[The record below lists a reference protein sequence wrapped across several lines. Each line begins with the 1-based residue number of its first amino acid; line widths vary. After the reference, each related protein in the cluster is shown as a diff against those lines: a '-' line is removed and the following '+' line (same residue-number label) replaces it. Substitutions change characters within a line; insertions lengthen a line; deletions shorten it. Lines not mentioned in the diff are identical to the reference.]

1 MTFSQML
8 VKFGYIQEDKSAQ
21 KNKKRPWHVKEI
33 KGGDSSDDD
42 KFWVEKPALG

>member
-21 KNKKRPWHVKEI
+21 KNKQRPWHVKKI
-33 KGGDSSDDD
+33 TSADSDSDDN
-42 KFWVEKPALG
+42 F